1 MNTLEEGDFCYAK
14 AITAYEIVPH
24 SRPEEDRAGQDME
37 GETRSRYT
45 GCGDISIKR
54 RGSIQIDGNSETEDI
69 IGTGLQMWS
78 LLGDLLCRAK
88 VGTGLFLEKKFQ
100 IVKNHVM
107 RLIF

>member
-37 GETRSRYT
+37 CETRYK

-69 IGTGLQMWS
+69 IGTGVQMWS
-78 LLGDLLCRAK
+78 LLGDLLCRAN
-88 VGTGLFLEKKFQ
+88 VGMGLFLDQ
-100 IVKNHVM
+100 TI
-107 RLIF
+107 LL